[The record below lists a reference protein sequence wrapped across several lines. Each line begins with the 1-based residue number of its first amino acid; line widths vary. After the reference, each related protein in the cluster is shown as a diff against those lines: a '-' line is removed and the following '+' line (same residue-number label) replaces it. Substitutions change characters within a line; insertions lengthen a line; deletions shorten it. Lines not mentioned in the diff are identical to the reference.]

1 MGRKRSFYQIN
12 IKSIFIILCLIVF
25 VLINLTGH
33 RFVDRYSM
41 KLDLTENAL
50 YEFSEITK
58 NAARSLN
65 TPISIT
71 VLNREEDYVVML
83 REVLK
88 RYSSLSDFISL
99 KFVDPFDNP
108 VLAASYADRGIQ
120 IHTDDIVIEG
130 SARTKVFSIEDMYTL
145 NTGRTDITG
154 LNAEQQLT
162 SALYFINNPEVPAAA
177 FVDGH
182 NERPSTALKE
192 LFTRNN
198 FELLR
203 GTMSSLDRENPDILV
218 IASPSRDFLPEDI
231 EHLNL
236 YMNRGGNIFLFIEPS
251 AEPFPLLEGFLAEWG
266 IIPGNE
272 LVFEE
277 KANTANN
284 PVNIVPMYDPH
295 IINRY
300 FMETRIFLT
309 MPSSR
314 SLHKV
319 AHQGSA
325 YKVQS
330 ILSSTSDS
338 YGKQGYQFDQLTRE
352 AGDIDG
358 PFSLVMSSEKKLAN
372 GDISRLVV
380 VGSRKIYGDDL
391 LGFSSYGNSEFLVQT
406 INWLNKEDTSVNIP
420 SKKIQLDPLNIQ
432 FGQTVILGFLLC
444 VLIPLGFLITGIIM
458 FLRRKSL

>member
-1 MGRKRSFYQIN
+1 MGEKRSFYQIN

-33 RFVDRYSM
+33 RFVDRYSI

-50 YEFSEITK
+50 YEFSGITK
-58 NAARSLN
+58 EAARSLN
-65 TPISIT
+65 TPIRIT

-83 REVLK
+83 REILK

-120 IHTDDIVIEG
+120 IHTDDIIMEG
-130 SARTKVFSIEDMYTL
+130 SARTKIFSIEDMYTL
-145 NTGRTDITG
+145 NAGRTDITG

-162 SALYFINNPEVPAAA
+162 SALYFINNPEVPVAA

-203 GTMSSLDRENPDILV
+203 GTMSSLDREYPDILV

-231 EHLNL
+231 EPLNL
-236 YMNRGGNIFLFIEPS
+236 YINRGGNIFLFIEPS
-251 AEPFPLLEGFLAEWG
+251 AEPLPLLEGFLAEWG
-266 IIPGNE
+266 IIPGDE

-314 SLHKV
+314 SLYKV

-338 YGKQGYQFDQLTRE
+338 YGKQGYQFDQLTRN

-358 PFSLVMSSEKKLAN
+358 PFSLVMSSEKKLTN

-406 INWLNKEDTSVNIP
+406 INWLTKEDSSVNIP
-420 SKKIQLDPLNIQ
+420 PKKIQLDPLNIQ

>member
-1 MGRKRSFYQIN
+1 MGGKRKFYQIT
-12 IKSIFIILCLIVF
+12 IKSIFVILCLIVF
-25 VLINLTGH
+25 VLINLIGH
-33 RFVDRYSM
+33 KFVDRYSM

-50 YEFSEITK
+50 YEFSEMTK
-58 NAARSLN
+58 EATRSLN
-65 TPISIT
+65 TPIRIT

-83 REVLK
+83 REILK

-99 KFVDPFDNP
+99 EFVDPFDNP
-108 VLAASYADRGIQ
+108 VLASSYADRGIQ
-120 IHTDDIVIEG
+120 IHMDDIVMEG

-145 NTGRTDITG
+145 NAARTDITG

-162 SALYFINNPEVPAAA
+162 SAMYFINNPEVPVAA

-182 NERPSTALKE
+182 NERPSTALNE
-192 LFTRNN
+192 LFTKNN
-198 FELLR
+198 FELLH
-203 GTMSSLDRENPDILV
+203 GTMSSLGRENPDILV

-231 EHLNL
+231 EQLNL
-236 YMNRGGNIFLFIEPS
+236 YINRGGNIFLFIEPS
-251 AEPFPLLEGFLAEWG
+251 AEPFPLLEGFLVEWG
-266 IIPGNE
+266 IIPGDE

-277 KANTANN
+277 KAYTANN

-295 IINRY
+295 IINLY

-314 SLHKV
+314 SLYKV

-325 YKVQS
+325 YNVQS
-330 ILSSTSDS
+330 VLSSTPDS

-352 AGDIDG
+352 VGDIDG
-358 PFSLVMSSEKKLAN
+358 PFSLVMSSERKLAN
-372 GDISRLVV
+372 GDFSRLVV

-406 INWLNKEDTSVNIP
+406 INWLNAEDSSVNISP
-420 SKKIQLDPLNIQ
+420 KKIESDPLNLR
-432 FGQTVILGFLLC
+432 FGQVVILGVLLC
-444 VLIPLGFLITGIIM
+444 VLVPLSFLIAGIIM
-458 FLRRKSL
+458 FLRRQRL